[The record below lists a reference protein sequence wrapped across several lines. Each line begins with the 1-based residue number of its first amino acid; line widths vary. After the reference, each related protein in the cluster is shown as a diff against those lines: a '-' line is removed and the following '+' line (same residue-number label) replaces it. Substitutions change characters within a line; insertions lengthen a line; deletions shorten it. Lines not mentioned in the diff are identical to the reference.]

1 MPHLNRKRNWC
12 NGANK
17 SYDKSNYGDCLYI
30 LIKTALIQWLRRFY
44 CVWLSQLTKLSSCPA
59 RWAPG
64 LTPVARCSGVLSSPH
79 LTMWHIMS
87 PSPDTGWCSPWCFC
101 LNYSWTSSTSRPP
114 LPSSS
119 SPSCSGVSPPWNT
132 TAATSFMKRWHFNN
146 KRFWVGERESHS
158 NK

>member
-17 SYDKSNYGDCLYI
+17 SYDKSNYGDCPYI

-79 LTMWHIMS
+79 PHNVTHNVSIPRYWLVLTMVFLSELFLDQLNLS
-87 PSPDTGWCSPWCFC
+87 PTFTLIKLAFMFWCVAPMEY
-101 LNYSWTSSTSRPP
+101 N
-114 LPSSS
+114 
-119 SPSCSGVSPPWNT
+119 G
-132 TAATSFMKRWHFNN
+132 
-146 KRFWVGERESHS
+146 SHVIYE
-158 NK
+158 KVTFQQ